1 MAGPLMV
8 IDVVT
13 SSSGM
18 PPKSTSMS
26 RSVSTATPHMPTSP
40 RARGESE
47 S

>member
-13 SSSGM
+13 WSSGM
-18 PPKSTSMS
+18 PSNSSSMS

-40 RARGESE
+40 SDRGLSE